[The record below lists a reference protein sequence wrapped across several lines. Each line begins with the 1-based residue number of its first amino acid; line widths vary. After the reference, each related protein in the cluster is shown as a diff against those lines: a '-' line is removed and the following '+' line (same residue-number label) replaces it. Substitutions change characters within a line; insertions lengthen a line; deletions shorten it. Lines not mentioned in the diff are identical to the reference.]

1 MWSSPG
7 RRAARRSRPVSRET
21 EPWVGV
27 AAEIGH
33 PLSSTQTGLL
43 GRFRDWLATEA
54 VRAGAIGPHEMDRI
68 DERHLADSLLY
79 KTAFGEGED
88 IWDLGSGAG
97 LPGIPL
103 AIMLPETKLVLVDR
117 SGRRV
122 SLLRRVLRILD
133 LANVEV
139 RQDEIS
145 RIHGPISVV
154 VSRASL
160 PPGQMA
166 GHMNRVLAPDGV
178 AVLGGSWVAPPVAAG
193 WETREVR
200 SGSLDRA
207 VWLLIMRR
215 Q

>member
-27 AAEIGH
+27 ADELGH
-33 PLSSTQTGLL
+33 PLSTSQIDLL
-43 GRFRDWLATEA
+43 RQFRHWLTTEA
-54 VRAGAIGPHEMDRI
+54 VRAGAIGPYEVERVDA
-68 DERHLADSLLY
+68 RHLADSLLY
-79 KTAFGEGED
+79 RTAFDGDEV
-88 IWDLGSGAG
+88 WDLGTGAG

-103 AIMLPETKLVLVDR
+103 AIMVPETSVVLVDR

-122 SLLRRVLRILD
+122 SLLRRVVRILD

-139 RQDEIS
+139 RQAEIS
-145 RIHGPISVV
+145 RIQGPISVV

-160 PPGQMA
+160 PPGEMSV
-166 GHMNRVLAPDGV
+166 HMDRMLEPGGV

-193 WETREVR
+193 WETREVW
-200 SGSLDRA
+200 SGSLDRR